1 MDDLEPKDQSITC
14 SGVGVHHQAGV
25 TAPHRRSLF
34 LLLPSSVLAT
44 PMAQGTQSGIWTD
57 ASSMVADGKE
67 AMVMKSVMLQR
78 QEPRILVQ
86 PCGCLCVD
94 LITSIASANRYLES
108 VSGVWNR
115 QSLAASFLS
124 PDRVQRNQIL
134 KQGGF
139 LLRSAPVPNLPR
151 RHFYKSCSILQQF
164 VTPHDSSIIR
174 TAANAMSK
182 LAAWKTGEHNN
193 HPQPLFRYTVNSTAQ
208 YGVCVLYFY

>member
-1 MDDLEPKDQSITC
+1 
-14 SGVGVHHQAGV
+14 
-25 TAPHRRSLF
+25 
-34 LLLPSSVLAT
+34 
-44 PMAQGTQSGIWTD
+44 MA
-57 ASSMVADGKE
+57 AA
-67 AMVMKSVMLQR
+67 
-78 QEPRILVQ
+78 
-86 PCGCLCVD
+86 LCVD
-94 LITSIASANRYLES
+94 LITSIASANSYYLQS

-182 LAAWKTGEHNN
+182 SCGNGARRSSSQGLICCQRRKRRRSTTNTLQ
-193 HPQPLFRYTVNSTAQ
+193 HPSHHHPWPGGDLRS
-208 YGVCVLYFY
+208 GSR